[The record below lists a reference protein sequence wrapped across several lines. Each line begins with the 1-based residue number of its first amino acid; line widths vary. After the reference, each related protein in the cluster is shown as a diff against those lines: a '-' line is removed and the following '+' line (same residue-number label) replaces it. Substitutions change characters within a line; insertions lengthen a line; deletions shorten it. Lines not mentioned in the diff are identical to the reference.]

1 MNKQSASLVVTL
13 LILSQIAFC
22 TSAAAENN
30 KVPGKTEAVYSPAD
44 KDIELITGAFGIPLG
59 DKFDTSMVAKVLS
72 KQEHIY
78 DGQAGAKLK
87 GSLIRVEPSKPDERF
102 QSYTIKTTY
111 DGLIYAIQGDYQYK
125 VEPEETRPQGKG
137 KGMGKPGNKKPAT
150 AVQKTCKATVK
161 TMAGGLESRYGKARG
176 QGWDGLWFAFR
187 QRSEG
192 SNKGLKLYGHR
203 CRTGLYSIV
212 YSDEIARRGAP
223 SAKAGAP
230 SGTDTPASQ
239 LK

>member
-1 MNKQSASLVVTL
+1 MNKQLAGLVVTL
-13 LILSQIAFC
+13 LIFSQMAFC

-30 KVPGKTEAVYSPAD
+30 KAPGKTETVYLSAD
-44 KDIELITGAFGIPLG
+44 KAVEQITGAFGIPLG
-59 DKFDTSMVAKVLS
+59 EKFETSMVVGVLS

-87 GSLIRVEPSKPDERF
+87 GSLIRVEPGKPDERF
-102 QSYTIKTTY
+102 QGYTIKTTY

-125 VEPEETRPQGKG
+125 FEPDETRPQGKG
-137 KGMGKPGNKKPAT
+137 KGAGKPGNKRPAT
-150 AVQKTCKATVK
+150 AMRKTCKATVK
-161 TMAGGLESRYGKARG
+161 AIAGELESRYGKARG

-187 QRSEG
+187 QRSEN

-212 YSDEIARRGAP
+212 YTDEIARRGAP
-223 SAKAGAP
+223 PAKAGASP
-230 SGTDTPASQ
+230 GTETPVRQ